1 MMAADAAV
9 GPTDRPRP
17 TLAPHTA
24 IRSYNDNGQKNRE
37 QLRRGTSARSPS
49 ANLCGP
55 LDLESKLV
63 RRLVGSFIG
72 ETEHNKYIHRRRPS
86 LFFLSFYIYPVAE
99 RIPPSSPFLGTGLE
113 GNGASEEWSG
123 RTRRDPSQS
132 SRVDHRPQRSFA
144 LRAPPPRLPPYGE
157 SSPPPSF
164 PPRPTSFVS
173 GRRLTRPHGTS
184 HNNH

>member
-86 LFFLSFYIYPVAE
+86 LFFLSFYISGCGANSAIVTISRNRVGGQRSVRGVEWTDTSGPIPVESSRPPTPTFVRPPRSA
-99 RIPPSSPFLGTGLE
+99 PSPSSIWRVIAPAIFPSPTDFLRF
-113 GNGASEEWSG
+113 
-123 RTRRDPSQS
+123 RTT
-132 SRVDHRPQRSFA
+132 VD
-144 LRAPPPRLPPYGE
+144 APAWDI
-157 SSPPPSF
+157 
-164 PPRPTSFVS
+164 TQ
-173 GRRLTRPHGTS
+173 
-184 HNNH
+184 